1 MKLTDDE
8 MFCHICNQL
17 KHRFNSSPQELMR
30 EVKET
35 GWDGGGQN
43 PANLSRAE
51 VQVATKH

>member
-43 PANLSRAE
+43 PAKLSRAE